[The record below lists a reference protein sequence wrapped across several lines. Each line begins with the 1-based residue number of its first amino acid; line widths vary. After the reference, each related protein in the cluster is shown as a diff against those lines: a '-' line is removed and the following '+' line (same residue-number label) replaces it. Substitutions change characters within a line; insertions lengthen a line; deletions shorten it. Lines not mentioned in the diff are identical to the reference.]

1 MSAHDV
7 SIIIPTFNR
16 ACLIHEAIDSCLR
29 QQQSSGLGLQVV
41 VVDDCST
48 DGTYNTLQEYGGRI
62 ECIRLEKNGGQCQAR
77 NFGLAKATGRYVK
90 FLDSDDVLEDGVLTK
105 EVEMADAVSADIVVT
120 GWGNVEIGTN
130 GRRVAGTE
138 RRWAAPEMEPLPDT
152 VLWGRAVP
160 TSSGL
165 YKRSYIEGL
174 EWDAALS
181 KLDDWDWFCR
191 AALRLGRIARLDSV
205 SYWMREHAGDRITST
220 STMIKNAREHHI
232 ILNKIEKTVREREEL
247 TGHRARQLAK
257 YYYKE
262 LRVLSLHDKL
272 SFEKAVARIRLLDPR
287 FVPGDA
293 ERRGYMRLLARTL
306 GFRRATLLHSFV
318 KRRIKRV

>member
-1 MSAHDV
+1 MTATADV

-16 ACLIHEAIDSCLR
+16 AGLIREAIDSCLR
-29 QQQSSGLGLQVV
+29 QQSSGLGLQIV

-48 DGTYNTLQEYGGRI
+48 DETYNTLQEYGGAI
-62 ECIRLEKNGGQCQAR
+62 DGLRLDKNGGQCCAR
-77 NFGLAKATGRYVK
+77 NVGLARATGKYVK

-105 EVEMADAVSADIVVT
+105 EVEIADAVSADIVVT
-120 GWGNVEIGTN
+120 GWGNVEAGAD
-130 GRRVAGTE
+130 GSPVAGTE
-138 RRWAAPEMEPLPDT
+138 KRWAAPEMEPLPDT

-174 EWDAALS
+174 EWDAGLS

-191 AALRLGRIARLDSV
+191 AALRLGRIARLDRI
-205 SYWMREHAGDRITST
+205 SYWMREHAGDRITSS

-232 ILNKIEKTVREREEL
+232 ILNKMEETLRERNQL
-247 TGHRARQLAK
+247 TSARARQLAA

-262 LRVLSLHDKL
+262 LRVLSLYDKP
-272 SFEKAVARIRLLDPR
+272 SFEKAAAHIRSLDPH
-287 FVPGDA
+287 FVPGDV
-293 ERRGYMRLLARTL
+293 ELRGYMRPLTRAL

-318 KRRIKRV
+318 KRKVKRV